1 MAMALCRPD
10 VVSALLDVKGASDTE
25 TLTRASAIDSCPTGR
40 EYVVAHMSNKSLE
53 QTLDR

>member
-1 MAMALCRPD
+1 MALCRPD